1 MLQPTVCMRALCAH
15 QFHTFGARIVG
26 AMSLA
31 THAEVLPLTPH
42 PSPLPPN
49 PHPYP

>member
-31 THAEVLPLTPH
+31 THAEVLPRA
-42 PSPLPPN
+42 PN
-49 PHPYP
+49 PEPRTPNP